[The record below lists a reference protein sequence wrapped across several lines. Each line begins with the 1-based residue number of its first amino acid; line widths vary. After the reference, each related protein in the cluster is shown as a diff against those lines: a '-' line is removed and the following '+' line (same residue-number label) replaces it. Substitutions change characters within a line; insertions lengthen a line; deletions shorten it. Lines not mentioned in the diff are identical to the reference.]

1 MNNKLP
7 DAKTIFEIKWKIVP
21 NIHDTCTN
29 LQFELIT
36 FQVALD
42 FLAVMFASLLCSAE
56 L

>member
-1 MNNKLP
+1 MNNKIP
-7 DAKTIFEIKWKIVP
+7 DAKTVFEIKWKIVP
-21 NIHDTCTN
+21 NIHDTN